1 MKGKILEGFKGLYR
15 QAIREA
21 KHLMEAK
28 DGLMQI
34 VNIAIY
40 LGIAVVAG
48 SIIIYIVQAVI
59 TTTGTPTNTYLA
71 NSSTNLLDTMDTGY
85 SFLPIVAVA
94 AIGAVAIGFV
104 FGLIPGVGRT
114 NGGI

>member
-15 QAIREA
+15 QAISEA
-21 KHLMEAK
+21 KQLMAAK
-28 DGLMQI
+28 DAMLQI

-48 SIIIYIVQAVI
+48 SIVIYIVQAVL
-59 TTTGTPTNTYLA
+59 TVTGTPTNSHLVNATD
-71 NSSTNLLDTMDTGY
+71 NLISTMDTGY

-104 FGLIPGVGRT
+104 FGLIPGAGRQQQL
-114 NGGI
+114 

>member
-1 MKGKILEGFKGLYR
+1 MKYLEGVKKLYN
-15 QAIREA
+15 QAVREA
-21 KHLMEAK
+21 KTLMASKAAMIE
-28 DGLMQI
+28 I

-48 SIIIYIVQAVI
+48 SIVIYIVQAVV
-59 TTTGTPTNTYLA
+59 TTTGTPTNSHLV
-71 NSSTNLLDTMDTGY
+71 NSSNNLMSVMDTGY

-104 FGLIPGVGRT
+104 FGLIPGVGRS